1 MNDEQETKHA
11 SGAPA
16 RTPGWAAKL
25 ENSMTIKCW
34 RFCVEDFNGRTTYL
48 DADGEPN
55 GDTVAAEFIGTSAQ
69 ACDEGDRRADVWE
82 AKTGNDVAK
91 ITRESRGV
99 PNGEVRGA
107 SPEGEASS
115 AEGAT
120 STVVLGATD
129 HGGNDEQA

>member
-1 MNDEQETKHA
+1 
-11 SGAPA
+11 
-16 RTPGWAAKL
+16 
-25 ENSMTIKCW
+25 MTIKCW

-99 PNGEVRGA
+99 PNAKVSERPA
-107 SPEGEASS
+107 PDRE
-115 AEGAT
+115 
-120 STVVLGATD
+120 
-129 HGGNDEQA
+129 